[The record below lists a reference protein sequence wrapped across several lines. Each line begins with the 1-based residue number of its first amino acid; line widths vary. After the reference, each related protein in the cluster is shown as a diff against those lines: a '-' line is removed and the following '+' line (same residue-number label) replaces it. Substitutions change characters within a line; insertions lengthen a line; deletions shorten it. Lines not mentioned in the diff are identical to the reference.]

1 MTDRKFVEL
10 IFEPDPKSL
19 AAYKLKQG
27 YQSLTKNPQ
36 QLFALFI
43 DVDLSTK
50 FFSAFGVYG
59 KTLALL
65 LRDFPKYSTSKH
77 STPKS
82 KPRLTIGKDDPS
94 LRVPQENLGA
104 FLFSLLANDFPDAA
118 SQQAVASIIMAVI
131 HLSKPGGTLGLIGEK
146 LGESPWILNRLIG
159 RGNMAKLS
167 LSQSTLFSSLTSNST
182 TLDSWARIVANNH
195 TGHCPRH
202 TKKSQGIQDWERM
215 KQFLQSF
222 PCETCPLIVDVD
234 KLPAPRHTNDNLDGM
249 NFGKMAF
256 SSLLGHHLG
265 PWKVVISERALR
277 VLKEAAH
284 SGTYILSRHKSI
296 ALTVRGST

>member
-10 IFEPDPKSL
+10 IFEPDSKTI

-36 QLFALFI
+36 QLFALFV

-50 FFSAFGVYG
+50 FFSAFGLYG
-59 KTLALL
+59 KTLAML
-65 LRDFPKYSTSKH
+65 LRDLPKTP
-77 STPKS
+77 TPKS
-82 KPRLTIGKDDPS
+82 KLRPTFGKDDPN
-94 LRVPQENLGA
+94 LPVPEENMGA

-118 SQQAVASIIMAVI
+118 SQQAVGSIIMAVI
-131 HLSKPGGTLGLIGEK
+131 NLSKPGGTLGLIGEK
-146 LGESPWILNRLIG
+146 LGESPLILNRLIG
-159 RGNMAKLS
+159 RGHISKLC
-167 LSQSTLFSSLTSNST
+167 LGQPTLFSSLTSNST

-195 TGHCPRH
+195 AGYCSHH
-202 TKKSQGIQDWERM
+202 TKRSKDIQHWQKM

-222 PCETCPLIVDVD
+222 PCRACPEILDVI
-234 KLPAPRHTNDNLDGM
+234 KLPVPRHTNNNPDGM
-249 NFGKMAF
+249 NFGEMAF
-256 SSLLGHHLG
+256 SSLLKYHLG
-265 PWKVVISERALR
+265 PWKVVISEQALR

-296 ALTVRGST
+296 TLTVRGSA